1 MRRRI
6 GGTGGSE
13 AVGRAAGGRWVTWAV
28 GVALLALASPAFARI
43 KLTTLPTRER
53 VEIQLDNRDATLV
66 EEERIVTLLQGGNDI
81 DFSWTNTAIDK
92 GTIQFRVVDM
102 PTRAKQADDPA
113 PIVRPDGQVETIR
126 VITVAYPPGENA
138 LVWQVYSEK
147 PVAARVRISYLIG
160 NLGKSFNYR
169 AVAENDESTLTL
181 RTYLRLDNFSGEEF
195 GSSGIWAGF
204 GTYFHREVGLN
215 EAKELLTWKYEGV
228 PVTKTFTFNW
238 WTGQPVPN
246 EPDQRYVEMRYVLTN
261 DTKHKMG
268 QFPLQRGKVRIFQ
281 KDARGTEA
289 FLGEDWGAFTPVDDE
304 MKLYLGLARDVV
316 VKRTVEKSERQKVEG
331 NLFHQDIVLR
341 YSIENFKTTP
351 LTLDLVEDMVQLR
364 NSFCAAKDRA
374 VEWEVL
380 REGTTLSEQQ
390 TERKEAQTLQLH
402 VPLEAAPKGEAKVK
416 PVVATV
422 HLIIRNE
429 W

>member
-1 MRRRI
+1 MERRGRAS
-6 GGTGGSE
+6 GGSE
-13 AVGRAAGGRWVTWAV
+13 AVGGTSCGRWIGLVV
-28 GVALLALASPAFARI
+28 GVALLAFATPGFARI

-66 EEERIVTLLQGGNDI
+66 EEERIVTLLQGSNDI

-102 PTRAKQADDPA
+102 PTRAKKADDPA

-126 VITVAYPPGENA
+126 VITAAYPPGENA
-138 LVWQVYSEK
+138 LVWEVYSEK

-169 AVAENDESTLTL
+169 AVAENDESALTL
-181 RTYLRLDNFSGEEF
+181 RKYLRLDNFSGEEF

-215 EAKELLTWKYEGV
+215 EAKELLIWKYEGV

-246 EPDQRYVEMRYVLTN
+246 EPDQRYVKMRYLLTN
-261 DTKHKMG
+261 DKKHKMG
-268 QFPLQRGKVRIFQ
+268 EFPLQPGKVRIFQ
-281 KDARGTEA
+281 KDSRGTEA
-289 FLGEDWGAFTPVDDE
+289 FLGEDWGGFTPIDDE
-304 MKLYLGLARDVV
+304 MKLHLGLARDVV
-316 VKRTVEKSERQKVEG
+316 VKRTVEKSERQKVDG
-331 NLFHQDIVLR
+331 NLFHQDIVLK
-341 YSIENFKTTP
+341 YSIENFKTSP
-351 LTLDLVEDMVQLR
+351 LTLDVVEDMVQLR
-364 NSFCAAKDRA
+364 NAFCGAKDRP

-380 REGTTLSEQQ
+380 REGTTLSEKQ
-390 TERKEAQTLQLH
+390 TERKEAQTLELH
-402 VPLEAAPKGEAKVK
+402 VPLEAAPKGEAKVT

-422 HLIIRNE
+422 HLVIRNE